1 MYKYSSVKW
10 GITKYTVGPMIS
22 RFAFANV
29 ARSSRDSGTN
39 AIVFA
44 GVGEANVCRKLSKQ
58 SWYKLMIN
66 SISCHRPLWW
76 HLMHEL
82 LINNGNWTEW
92 SAIWPEII
100 CVISKSNE
108 SAARVR
114 FEITGMISD
123 QNCTTRSSI
132 TTLLQHFEIAEFSQW
147 SGIQFVQK
155 WKQKVLTSNLVFKT
169 GMMRY
174 RVDMMRYR
182 TEMMR
187 FRTWMMLFRKN
198 VT

>member
-10 GITKYTVGPMIS
+10 GITKFTVGPMIS

-132 TTLLQHFEIAEFSQW
+132 TTLLQPFWNRRIQSVIWYPVCSKVETKGFNIQF
-147 SGIQFVQK
+147 GIQNRNDVI
-155 WKQKVLTSNLVFKT
+155 
-169 GMMRY
+169 
-174 RVDMMRYR
+174 
-182 TEMMR
+182 
-187 FRTWMMLFRKN
+187 
-198 VT
+198 